1 MRDSVSNF
9 FGGTDEQIYAEA
21 AGDALPNLYGLAT
34 SLGFRDRHDHAQID
48 IRVFCGGAVSIGTE
62 ENNFQ
67 GGKFSGYVVA
77 GRLNVF
83 WVNHACQSMYKKK
96 RAWD

>member
-9 FGGTDEQIYAEA
+9 FRGTDEQIHAEA
-21 AGDALPNLYGLAT
+21 AGDTLPNRHGLAT
-34 SLGFRDRHDHAQID
+34 SLRFWDRHDHAQID
-48 IRVFCGGAVSIGTE
+48 IRVFRGGAVSIGAE

-67 GGKFSGYVVA
+67 GGKFSGYVIT

-83 WVNHACQSMYKKK
+83 RVNHACQSV
-96 RAWD
+96 

>member
-34 SLGFRDRHDHAQID
+34 SLRFRDRHDHAQID
-48 IRVFCGGAVSIGTE
+48 IRVFRGGAVSIGTE
-62 ENNFQ
+62 KRIIFRGANSRAMSSQ
-67 GGKFSGYVVA
+67 VA
-77 GRLNVF
+77 
-83 WVNHACQSMYKKK
+83 
-96 RAWD
+96 